1 MSIDLAALAEA
12 YHRDGFVSP
21 VPLMRA
27 GDAQAQR
34 SALESVEAGQG
45 SLHYISKIH
54 TVLDF
59 AADLATD
66 ETVLDAVEA
75 LIGPDILLFDVTYI
89 VKEPKRPSHASW
101 HQDLT
106 CAGFSS
112 DEQVSMWLALS
123 PATRA
128 SGCLRMLPGSHLQGQ
143 VEDGSHAGDR
153 GQNAREVAEERAV
166 LCPLTPGEASFHHG
180 WTLHESTPNRSD
192 DRLIGLNVQYIAPS
206 VSQRVHRRETATL
219 VRGEDR
225 FGHYAPDILATGV
238 MDDAAVARHAELGAR
253 RRQDWASA

>member
-1 MSIDLAALAEA
+1 MSIDQAALAEV

-34 SALESVEAGQG
+34 DALESVEASHG
-45 SLHYISKIH
+45 SLHYVSKIH

-89 VKEPKRPSHASW
+89 VKEPKRPSHAHW

-106 CAGFSS
+106 CSGFSS

-123 PATRA
+123 PATKA

-143 VEDGSHAGDR
+143 VEGDPARRGTAGRD
-153 GQNAREVAEERAV
+153 VAAERVV
-166 LCPLTPGEASFHHG
+166 LCPLMPGEASFHHG
-180 WTLHESTPNRSD
+180 WTVHESTPNRSD
-192 DRLIGLNVQYIAPS
+192 DRLIGLNVQYISPS
-206 VSQRVHRRETATL
+206 VSQRVNRQETAAL

-225 FGHYAPDILATGV
+225 FGHYGRDVLATGV
-238 MDDAAVARHAELGAR
+238 MDEAAVAGHAELGAR
-253 RRQDWASA
+253 LRQGWA